1 MAHRPKGR
9 PNIITITA
17 TGTTMSTEQPALEE
31 GDGDSWWRDLCR
43 RSFGRSFWGFVIFAI
58 VSATACYTVVGVEAF
73 DEAVDSDI
81 AMVLR
86 TIPRIIAAMLVA
98 GMIWVMLP
106 RDRLTAMI
114 GGESGIKGLVIAAAA
129 GVVTPGGPSAAFSLL
144 AVLGAAGAD
153 RGAMVAYI
161 ASWSMLGF
169 QRIIVWDVPMMG
181 AEFSLTRFLVSL
193 PLPILAGLIARMLP
207 MKLALVDPVAG
218 KEGKR

>member
-1 MAHRPKGR
+1 MGM
-9 PNIITITA
+9 
-17 TGTTMSTEQPALEE
+17 TMSTELPASEE
-31 GDGDSWWRDLCR
+31 DKGDSWWRSLLR
-43 RSFGRSFWGFVIFAI
+43 RSFGPSFWGFVIFAI
-58 VSATACYTVVGVEAF
+58 ASATACYLVIGQEAF
-73 DEAVDSDI
+73 DEAIESDI

-86 TIPRIIAAMLVA
+86 TIPRIVAAMLVA

-106 RDRLTAMI
+106 RDRLTTMI

-129 GVVTPGGPSAAFSLL
+129 GLVTPGGPSAAFSLL

-207 MKLALVDPVAG
+207 MKLTLVEPLAG
-218 KEGKR
+218 KSGKR

>member
-1 MAHRPKGR
+1 M
-9 PNIITITA
+9 A
-17 TGTTMSTEQPALEE
+17 TGTTMSTDQPALEE
-31 GDGDSWWRDLCR
+31 ETGDSWWGSLLR

-58 VSATACYTVVGVEAF
+58 VSATACYVVVGAQAF
-73 DEAVDSDI
+73 DEAVESDI

-86 TIPRIIAAMLVA
+86 TVPRIIAAMLVA

-106 RDRLTAMI
+106 RDRLTSMI
-114 GGESGIKGLVIAAAA
+114 GGESGFMGLVIAATA
-129 GVVTPGGPSAAFSLL
+129 GVITPGGPSAAFSLL

-153 RGAMVAYI
+153 RGAMVAYL
-161 ASWSMLGF
+161 ASWSMLGI

-207 MKLALVDPVAG
+207 MKLALVDPGADKVH
-218 KEGKR
+218 KR

>member
-1 MAHRPKGR
+1 
-9 PNIITITA
+9 
-17 TGTTMSTEQPALEE
+17 MSTEGPADDE
-31 GDGDSWWRDLCR
+31 GGKNEAWLPGLLR

-58 VSATACYTVVGVEAF
+58 VSATACYLVIGPEAF
-73 DEAVDSDI
+73 DEAVENDAD
-81 AMVLR
+81 MLLK
-86 TIPRIIAAMLVA
+86 TLPRIIAAMLVA

-106 RDRLTAMI
+106 RDRLTRMI
-114 GGESGIKGLVIAAAA
+114 GSESGFKGLVIAAMA

-153 RGAMVAYI
+153 RGAMVACI

-193 PLPILAGLIARMLP
+193 PLPILAGLIARALP
-207 MKLALVDPVAG
+207 LRVVLVDPVTAR
-218 KEGKR
+218 EDKR

>member
-1 MAHRPKGR
+1 
-9 PNIITITA
+9 
-17 TGTTMSTEQPALEE
+17 MSTDRPGLEE
-31 GDGDSWWRDLCR
+31 DQDGSWWSNLLR
-43 RSFGRSFWGFVIFAI
+43 RSFGRSFWGFVLFAI
-58 VSATACYTVVGVEAF
+58 VSATACYVVIGPQAF
-73 DEAVDSDI
+73 DEAVDNDI
-81 AMVLR
+81 TMVLK

-106 RDRLTAMI
+106 RDRLTRMI

-129 GVVTPGGPSAAFSLL
+129 GLVTPGGPSAAFSLL

-193 PLPILAGLIARMLP
+193 PLPILAGLIARALP
-207 MKLALVDPVAG
+207 MRLVLADPVAV
-218 KEGKR
+218 KENKR

>member
-1 MAHRPKGR
+1 
-9 PNIITITA
+9 
-17 TGTTMSTEQPALEE
+17 MSTEQE
-31 GDGDSWWRDLCR
+31 GEGPQKEDSWLRGVLR
-43 RSFGRSFWGFVIFAI
+43 RSFGKSFWGFVIFAI
-58 VSATACYTVVGVEAF
+58 LSAAACYVVIGPEAF
-73 DEAVDSDI
+73 REAVDKDI
-81 AMVLR
+81 AMVLK
-86 TIPRIIAAMLVA
+86 TIPRIIAAMTVA

-114 GGESGIKGLVIAAAA
+114 GSDSGFRGLVIAAMA

-153 RGAMVAYI
+153 RGAMVTYI

-193 PLPILAGLIARMLP
+193 PLPIIAGLIARALP
-207 MKLALVDPVAG
+207 MRLVLVEPAMAKD
-218 KEGKR
+218 EER

>member
-1 MAHRPKGR
+1 M
-9 PNIITITA
+9 N
-17 TGTTMSTEQPALEE
+17 TEPPPEA
-31 GDGDSWWRDLCR
+31 GKGDSWLGDLLR

-58 VSATACYTVVGVEAF
+58 VSAAACYLVIGAEAF
-73 DEAVDSDI
+73 HQAVENDI
-81 AMVLR
+81 VMVLN

-106 RDRLTAMI
+106 RDRLTRMI

-144 AVLGAAGAD
+144 AVLGGAGAD

-181 AEFSLTRFLVSL
+181 AEFSLTRFLISL
-193 PLPILAGLIARMLP
+193 PLPIIAGLIARALP
-207 MKLALVDPVAG
+207 MKLALVEPVADKG
-218 KEGKR
+218 NKR

>member
-1 MAHRPKGR
+1 MA
-9 PNIITITA
+9 TI
-17 TGTTMSTEQPALEE
+17 TTMSTEANGTEMQEKE
-31 GDGDSWWRDLCR
+31 DGWLAGLLR

-58 VSATACYTVVGVEAF
+58 LSATACYLVIGPEAF
-73 DEAVDSDI
+73 DEAVDNDI
-81 AMVLR
+81 AMVLK
-86 TIPRIIAAMLVA
+86 TIPRIIAAMTVA

-114 GGESGIKGLVIAAAA
+114 GSDSGLRGLVIAATA

-193 PLPILAGLIARMLP
+193 PLPILAGLIARWLP
-207 MKLALVDPVAG
+207 IRLVLVDPVAAKG
-218 KEGKR
+218 DKR

>member
-1 MAHRPKGR
+1 MAIRR
-9 PNIITITA
+9 AARRTITITA
-17 TGTTMSTEQPALEE
+17 MTMSTEPPAAAE
-31 GDGDSWWRDLCR
+31 GQAGSWLRDVLR

-58 VSATACYTVVGVEAF
+58 VSATACYVVIGAQAF
-73 DEAVDSDI
+73 DEAVDNDI
-81 AMVLR
+81 AMVLK
-86 TIPRIIAAMLVA
+86 TIPRIVAAMLVA

-106 RDRLTAMI
+106 RDRLTSMI

-161 ASWSMLGF
+161 ASWSMLGI

-207 MKLALVDPVAG
+207 MKLALVEPAPV
-218 KEGKR
+218 KEDRR

>member
-1 MAHRPKGR
+1 M
-9 PNIITITA
+9 
-17 TGTTMSTEQPALEE
+17 TTDLSREE
-31 GDGDSWWRDLCR
+31 KDNGGSWWANLLR

-58 VSATACYTVVGVEAF
+58 LSATACYVVVGGQAF
-73 DEAVDSDI
+73 DEAVENDI

-86 TIPRIIAAMLVA
+86 TVPRIIAAMLVA

-114 GGESGIKGLVIAAAA
+114 GGESGIKGLVVAAAA

-161 ASWSMLGF
+161 ASWSMLGI

-193 PLPILAGLIARMLP
+193 PLPIIAGLIARMLP
-207 MKLALVDPVAG
+207 MKLALVDPAAG
-218 KEGKR
+218 KGGGH